1 MDDDCIQLAITSPP
15 YYRTRDYQVEG
26 QIGWESSVLEYI
38 NKLVDTFDEVRRILK
53 PSGSLWVNIADKIDN
68 KSLKRIPEK

>member
-26 QIGWESSVLEYI
+26 QIGWESSGTRVHQQTSRHI
-38 NKLVDTFDEVRRILK
+38 
-53 PSGSLWVNIADKIDN
+53 
-68 KSLKRIPEK
+68 